1 MIHMDEKEIASRS
14 YFIWEREGKPEGKAL
29 EHWLR
34 AKVEIEAE
42 GASPTNGSKPKAGR
56 ARSAKPSGGNGKA
69 KKTGSAR
76 AA

>member
-1 MIHMDEKEIASRS
+1 MMQVDDREIASRS

-34 AKVEIEAE
+34 AKVELEAE
-42 GASPTNGSKPKAGR
+42 TASPTNGSKPKARR
-56 ARSAKPSGGNGKA
+56 AKTTTSSSAAARA
-69 KKTGSAR
+69 KKTKAVR